1 MGKASA
7 IAVVFLGLW
16 VAPSFVMRAVASGK
30 NLPEQTAQDWP
41 VYGGQAA
48 QDHYSR
54 LSQINRKNVNRL
66 KVAWTFDLGENGNRT
81 GSLQCNPVII
91 GRTLYTFTPSLKVI
105 SLDAAS
111 GKLLWKFD
119 SGIEGGQPSRGV
131 TYWTDGKES
140 RVFAGI
146 MNFLYALDPSTG
158 KPIESFGEGGRTILS
173 RLRSIVAG

>member
-1 MGKASA
+1 MGKVSA
-7 IAVVFLGLW
+7 IAVTFLSVGAW
-16 VAPSFVMRAVASGK
+16 DAPTLVMRAVASGK

-48 QDHYSR
+48 QDHYSS

-81 GSLQCNPVII
+81 GSLQSNPVIV
-91 GRTLYTFTPSLKVI
+91 GRILYTFTPSLKVI

-119 SGIEGGQPSRGV
+119 SGIDGRQPSRGV
-131 TYWTDGKES
+131 TYWTNG
-140 RVFAGI
+140 
-146 MNFLYALDPSTG
+146 N
-158 KPIESFGEGGRTILS
+158 
-173 RLRSIVAG
+173 

>member
-1 MGKASA
+1 MGKVSA
-7 IAVVFLGLW
+7 IAVTFLGLGAW
-16 VAPSFVMRAVASGK
+16 VAPSLVIRAAASGK

-48 QDHYSR
+48 QDHYSS

-81 GSLQCNPVII
+81 GSLQSNPVII
-91 GRTLYTFTPSLKVI
+91 GRVLYTFTPSLKVI

-119 SGIEGGQPSRGV
+119 SGIKGTQP
-131 TYWTDGKES
+131 D
-140 RVFAGI
+140 
-146 MNFLYALDPSTG
+146 
-158 KPIESFGEGGRTILS
+158 
-173 RLRSIVAG
+173 RSLAF